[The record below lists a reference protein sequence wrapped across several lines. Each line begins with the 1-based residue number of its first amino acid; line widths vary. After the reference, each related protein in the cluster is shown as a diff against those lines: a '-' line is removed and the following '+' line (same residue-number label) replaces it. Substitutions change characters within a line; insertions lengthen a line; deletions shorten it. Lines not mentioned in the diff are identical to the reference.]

1 MGFYKIIN
9 FNNLYMNNK
18 TITSTKNFLILCL
31 FFIFNLNVIAQ
42 NNISSVKGKVLDENE
57 APLPYVSVAVYQDD
71 KIITGAITN
80 DEGVFSLKVQQSDEE
95 LRLTFDFIGY
105 IKEEIKII
113 PNKAKIDI
121 SDVVMKENV
130 VMLDDVVVSSTAVS
144 HKSTVEHTT
153 INASANIAS
162 SKGSALDILS
172 ASSSV
177 SVQNEEISIRGN
189 KNILVLMDG
198 VPTTITDLSTIP
210 AANIKTI
217 DVITNPDASYDSE
230 GTGGI
235 INIIMKKESAK
246 GFSGVVAAN
255 YGFNH
260 FVTGNAGFS
269 YNSKKAS
276 YRFNYNTKYEDD
288 IINSS
293 LTRLMKESG
302 SLITQQM
309 KSNRYT
315 FNNNV
320 SLGADFRI
328 NKKNTVTVDLK
339 YMSPRLNVKQNLH
352 NIIENGNII
361 NEENRH
367 NDVTWNRDNIE
378 AVVMYRHIIK
388 PEISDISF
396 RGSVSKIWGKRPSY
410 YYVGDKLMN
419 YSNSGG
425 SPFISNFQ
433 TDYKQK
439 LNKGTLS
446 AGAKVTYRSNDIYHE
461 FFSLE
466 NEDWIYSQSFSND
479 LLHTELIPAAYVMF
493 SSKNIGKFNYK
504 LGLRGE
510 YSIVTLNSK
519 HENIDTRNDD
529 IFLAPSFSGTY
540 KISDKQDLSLAF
552 SRRIGRPT
560 YPQLNPYM
568 SMVDA
573 MTYEQGNMNL
583 HPEKTSKLDLTYNI
597 KGEKFNLFADAYF
610 NYTTDYISQVTEV
623 VDSLLITTYIN
634 AAYDMKSGLDLS
646 LKIFPLEWMT
656 ATLSAN
662 TFYVMT
668 KGVFDGADIDNEGW
682 SNNSNIL
689 LDFIPRKTTSMQL
702 QYFIMTP
709 QYYPQLTTS
718 FTHKMNVGVKQKL
731 MKGALTLSLLVTD
744 VFNTYEWEVHSYN
757 RIYNLAN
764 ISKQKSRMLWIGISY
779 NFNSYKQ
786 NKVDKAGESDRSLI
800 KFGL

>member
-1 MGFYKIIN
+1 MNKI
-9 FNNLYMNNK
+9 
-18 TITSTKNFLILCL
+18 TITTKHFLILCL
-31 FFIFNLNVIAQ
+31 FFIFNLNVFAQ
-42 NNISSVKGKVLDENE
+42 NNISTIKGKVLDENE

-80 DEGVFSLKVQQSDEE
+80 DEGVFTLKMQQSDQE

-105 IKEEIKII
+105 IKEEIKIK
-113 PNKAKIDI
+113 PNKSKVEIA
-121 SDVVMKENV
+121 DVVMKENV

-144 HKSTVEHTT
+144 HKSTVEHTS

-177 SVQNEEISIRGN
+177 SIQNEEISIRGN

-260 FVTGNAGFS
+260 FVTGNAAFS

-276 YRFNYNTKYEDD
+276 FRFNYNTKYEDD

-293 LTRLMKESG
+293 LTRFMKESG

-309 KSNRYT
+309 ISNRYT

-320 SLGADFRI
+320 SFGADFRI

-339 YMSPRLNVKQNLH
+339 YMSPKLNVKQDLH
-352 NIIENGNII
+352 NIIENVNII

-378 AVVMYRHIIK
+378 AVLMYRHIIK

-410 YYVGDKLMN
+410 YYVGDDLMN

-433 TDYKQK
+433 TDFKQK

-446 AGAKVTYRSNDIYHE
+446 AGAKVTYRSNEIYHE
-461 FFSLE
+461 FYSWE
-466 NEDWIYSQSFSND
+466 NEEWIYSQSFSND

-529 IFLAPSFSGTY
+529 IFIAPSLSGTY

-597 KGEKFNLFADAYF
+597 KGEKFTLFADAYF

-646 LKIFPLEWMT
+646 LKVFPLEWMT

-668 KGVFDGADIDNEGW
+668 KGVFDGADIDNSGW
-682 SNNSNIL
+682 SNNSNIM
-689 LDFIPRKTTSMQL
+689 LDFIPRKSTNIQL

-718 FTHKMNVGVKQKL
+718 FTHKMNVGVKHKM

-744 VFNTYEWEVHSYN
+744 IFNTYEWEVHSYN
-757 RIYNLAN
+757 RIYDLTN
-764 ISKQKSRMLWIGISY
+764 ISKQKSRMLWLGISY
-779 NFNSYKQ
+779 NFNSFKQ
-786 NKVDKAGESDRSLI
+786 NKLDKAGETDRNLI

>member
-1 MGFYKIIN
+1 
-9 FNNLYMNNK
+9 MNNK
-18 TITSTKNFLILCL
+18 TITFTKNFLILCL

-80 DEGVFSLKVQQSDEE
+80 DEGVFSLKVQQSDDE

-144 HKSTVEHTT
+144 HKSTVEHTS

-177 SVQNEEISIRGN
+177 SIQNEEISIRGN

-246 GFSGVVAAN
+246 GFSGVLAAN

-269 YNSKKAS
+269 YNSKKVS

-293 LTRLMKESG
+293 LTRFMKESG

-315 FNNNV
+315 FNNNI

-328 NKKNTVTVDLK
+328 NKKNIVTVDLK
-339 YMSPRLNVKQNLH
+339 YMSPKLNVKQDLH
-352 NIIENGNII
+352 NIIENVEIVNIV

-388 PEISDISF
+388 PEISDVSF

-461 FFSLE
+461 FYSLE
-466 NEDWIYSQSFSND
+466 NEEWIYSQSFSND
-479 LLHTELIPAAYVMF
+479 LFHTELIPAAYVMF
-493 SSKNIGKFNYK
+493 SSKNVGKFNYK

-510 YSIVTLNSK
+510 YSIVTLDSK

-529 IFLAPSFSGTY
+529 IFIAPSLSGTY

-583 HPEKTSKLDLTYNI
+583 HPEKTSKLDLTYNV
-597 KGEKFNLFADAYF
+597 KGEKFNLFADVYF

-634 AAYDMKSGLDLS
+634 AASDMKSGLDLS
-646 LKIFPLEWMT
+646 LKFFPLEWMT

-682 SNNSNIL
+682 SNNSNIM
-689 LDFIPRKTTSMQL
+689 LDFIPRKTTSLQL

-757 RIYNLAN
+757 RIYDLTN
-764 ISKQKSRMLWIGISY
+764 ISKQKSRMLWIGVSY

-786 NKVDKAGESDRSLI
+786 NKVDKAGETDRNLI

>member
-1 MGFYKIIN
+1 MRNIF
-9 FNNLYMNNK
+9 
-18 TITSTKNFLILCL
+18 LCL
-31 FFIFNLNVIAQ
+31 IFLFFNLNIFAQ
-42 NNISSVKGKVLDENE
+42 NNTSSIKGKVIDEND

-71 KIITGAITN
+71 KIITGTITN
-80 DEGVFSLKVQQSDEE
+80 DDGIFTLKVQQSDKE
-95 LRLTFDFIGY
+95 LRLAFDFVGY
-105 IKEEIKII
+105 IKEEIKIT
-113 PNKAKIDI
+113 PNKTKIEVGNI
-121 SDVVMKENV
+121 VLKENV
-130 VMLDDVVVSSTAVS
+130 VMLDDVVISSTAVA
-144 HKSTVEHTT
+144 HKSTVEHTS

-177 SVQNEEISIRGN
+177 STQNDVISIRGN
-189 KNILVLMDG
+189 SNILVLIDG
-198 VPTTITDLSTIP
+198 VPTTVTDLSTIP

-246 GFSGVVAAN
+246 GFSGVIGAN

-260 FVTGNAGFS
+260 FVTGNAAFS

-276 YRFNYNTKYEDD
+276 YRFSYNTKYEDD

-302 SLITQQM
+302 SLISQQM
-309 KSNRYT
+309 VSNRYT

-320 SLGADFRI
+320 SMGADFRI

-339 YMSPRLNVKQNLH
+339 YMSPRLNVKQDLQNTITH
-352 NIIENGNII
+352 NGTSYES
-361 NEENRH
+361 RH

-388 PEISDISF
+388 PETSDISF
-396 RGSVSKIWGKRPSY
+396 RGSVSKIWGRRPSY
-410 YYVGDKLMN
+410 YYVENELLN

-433 TDYKQK
+433 TDFKQK
-439 LNKGTLS
+439 LSRGTLS

-461 FFSLE
+461 FFDLE
-466 NEDWIYSQSFSND
+466 NGNWIYSESFSND

-493 SSKNIGKFNYK
+493 SSKNIGKFSYK
-504 LGLRGE
+504 AGLRGE
-510 YSIVTLNSK
+510 YSIVTLDSN
-519 HENIDTRNDD
+519 HENIDTKKDD
-529 IFLAPSFSGTY
+529 IFIAPSLSGTY
-540 KISDKQDLSLAF
+540 KISDKQDLSLAL

-560 YPQLNPYM
+560 YPQLTPYM

-583 HPEKTSKLDLTYNI
+583 QAEKTSKFDLTYNI
-597 KGEKFNLFADAYF
+597 KGEKFNVFADAYF
-610 NYTTDYISQVTEV
+610 NYTEDYISQITEV
-623 VDSLLITTYIN
+623 IDGLLITTYIN

-646 LKIFPLEWMT
+646 LKIFPYEWMT
-656 ATLSAN
+656 ATLSSN
-662 TFYVMT
+662 TFYVKTCGQFEKAGYDFNMI
-668 KGVFDGADIDNEGW
+668 DIDNKGW
-682 SNNSNIL
+682 SNNSNIM
-689 LDFIPRKTTSMQL
+689 LDLIPRKATNIQL

-718 FTHKMNVGVKQKL
+718 FTHKMNVGMKQKL
-731 MKGALTLSLLVTD
+731 MKGAMTLSLLVTD
-744 VFNTYEWEVHSYN
+744 VFNTYKWEVHSYN
-757 RIYNLAN
+757 RIYDLTN

-786 NKVDKAGESDRSLI
+786 KKADKVGEADRNLI

>member
-1 MGFYKIIN
+1 
-9 FNNLYMNNK
+9 MNNK
-18 TITSTKNFLILCL
+18 TITFTKNFLILCL

-80 DEGVFSLKVQQSDEE
+80 DEGVFSLKVQQSDDE

-121 SDVVMKENV
+121 KDVVMKENV
-130 VMLDDVVVSSTAVS
+130 VMLDDVVISSTAVS
-144 HKSTVEHTT
+144 HKSTVEHTS

-172 ASSSV
+172 TSSSV

-189 KNILVLMDG
+189 KNILVLMEG

-260 FVTGNAGFS
+260 FVTGNAAFS

-302 SLITQQM
+302 NIITQQM
-309 KSNRYT
+309 ISNRYT

-320 SLGADFRI
+320 SFGADFRI

-339 YMSPRLNVKQNLH
+339 YMSPKLNVKQDLH
-352 NIIENGNII
+352 NIIENVEIVNIV

-388 PEISDISF
+388 PEISDVSF

-461 FFSLE
+461 FYSLE
-466 NEDWIYSQSFSND
+466 NEEWIYSQSFSND
-479 LLHTELIPAAYVMF
+479 LFHTELIPAAYVMF
-493 SSKNIGKFNYK
+493 SSKNVGKFNYK

-510 YSIVTLNSK
+510 YSIVTLDSK

-529 IFLAPSFSGTY
+529 IFIAPSLSGTY

-583 HPEKTSKLDLTYNI
+583 HPEKTSKLDLTYNV
-597 KGEKFNLFADAYF
+597 KGEKFNLFADVYF

-634 AAYDMKSGLDLS
+634 AASDMKSGLDLS
-646 LKIFPLEWMT
+646 LKFFPLEWMT

-682 SNNSNIL
+682 SNNSNIM
-689 LDFIPRKTTSMQL
+689 LDFIPRKTTSLQL

-757 RIYNLAN
+757 RIYDLTN
-764 ISKQKSRMLWIGISY
+764 ISKQKSRMLWIGVSY

-786 NKVDKAGESDRSLI
+786 NKVDKAGETDRNLI

>member
-1 MGFYKIIN
+1 MNKI
-9 FNNLYMNNK
+9 
-18 TITSTKNFLILCL
+18 TITTKHFLILCL
-31 FFIFNLNVIAQ
+31 FFIFNLNVFAQ
-42 NNISSVKGKVLDENE
+42 NNISSIKGKVIDENE
-57 APLPYVSVAVYQDD
+57 SPLPYVSVAVFQDD
-71 KIITGAITN
+71 KIITGTITN
-80 DEGVFSLKVQQSDEE
+80 DEGVFTLKVQQSEEE
-95 LRLTFDFIGY
+95 LRLTFDFVGY

-113 PNKAKIDI
+113 PNKAKIEI
-121 SDVVMKENV
+121 VDVVLKENV
-130 VMLDDVVVSSTAVS
+130 VMLEDVVISSTAVS
-144 HKSTVEHTT
+144 HKSTVEHTS

-177 SVQNEEISIRGN
+177 SIQNEEISIRGN

-210 AANIKTI
+210 AANIKSI

-235 INIIMKKESAK
+235 INIIMKKENAK
-246 GFSGVVAAN
+246 GFSGVLAAN

-302 SLITQQM
+302 SRITQQM
-309 KSNRYT
+309 QSNRYT

-339 YMSPRLNVKQNLH
+339 YMSPKLNVKQDLH
-352 NIIENGNII
+352 NIINNSDIV

-378 AVVMYRHIIK
+378 AVVMYRHILK
-388 PEISDISF
+388 PEISDISL

-410 YYVGDKLMN
+410 YYVGDDLLN
-419 YSNSGG
+419 YSTSGG

-439 LNKGTLS
+439 LSRGTLS

-461 FFSLE
+461 FYSWE
-466 NEDWIYSQSFSND
+466 NEGWIYSPSFSND

-510 YSIVTLNSK
+510 YSIVTLDSE
-519 HENIDTRNDD
+519 HENVDTRNDD
-529 IFLAPSFSGTY
+529 IFIAPSFSGTY

-682 SNNSNIL
+682 SNNSNIM
-689 LDFIPRKTTSMQL
+689 LDFIPRKTTSLQL

-757 RIYNLAN
+757 RIYDLAN

-779 NFNSYKQ
+779 NFNSYQQ
-786 NKVDKAGESDRSLI
+786 NKVDKAGELDRNLI

>member
-1 MGFYKIIN
+1 MNKI
-9 FNNLYMNNK
+9 
-18 TITSTKNFLILCL
+18 TITTKHFLILCL
-31 FFIFNLNVIAQ
+31 FFIFNLNVFAQ
-42 NNISSVKGKVLDENE
+42 NNISSIKGKVIDENE
-57 APLPYVSVAVYQDD
+57 SPLPYVSVAVYHDD

-80 DEGVFSLKVQQSDEE
+80 DEGIFTLKVQQSDEE

-105 IKEEIKII
+105 VKEEIKII
-113 PNKAKIDI
+113 PNKAKIEVN
-121 SDVVMKENV
+121 DVVLKENV

-144 HKSTVEHTT
+144 HKSTVEHTS

-177 SVQNEEISIRGN
+177 SIQNEEVSIRGN

-210 AANIKTI
+210 AANIKSI

-246 GFSGVVAAN
+246 GFSGVLAAN

-302 SLITQQM
+302 SLIKQQM
-309 KSNRYT
+309 ISDRYT

-328 NKKNTVTVDLK
+328 NKKNIVTVDLK
-339 YMSPRLNVKQNLH
+339 YMSPKLNVKQDLH

-583 HPEKTSKLDLTYNI
+583 YPEKTSKLDLTYNI
-597 KGEKFNLFADAYF
+597 KGDKFNLFADAYF
-610 NYTTDYISQVTEV
+610 NYTTDYISQVTEI

-757 RIYNLAN
+757 RIYDLAN

>member
-1 MGFYKIIN
+1 MNKI
-9 FNNLYMNNK
+9 
-18 TITSTKNFLILCL
+18 TITTKHFFILCL
-31 FFIFNLNVIAQ
+31 FFIFNLNVFAQ
-42 NNISSVKGKVLDENE
+42 NNISSIKGKVIDENE
-57 APLPYVSVAVYQDD
+57 VPLPYVSVAVYQDD

-80 DEGVFSLKVQQSDEE
+80 DDGIFTLKVQQSHEE

-105 IKEEIKII
+105 TKEEIKII
-113 PNKAKIDI
+113 PNKSKIDI
-121 SDVVMKENV
+121 SDIVLKENI

-293 LTRLMKESG
+293 LSRFMKESG

-309 KSNRYT
+309 NSNRYT
-315 FNNNV
+315 FNNNI

-339 YMSPRLNVKQNLH
+339 YMSPKLNVKQDLH
-352 NIIENGNII
+352 NIIDNGNIV

-388 PEISDISF
+388 PEISDISL

-410 YYVGDKLMN
+410 YYVGEELLN

-439 LNKGTLS
+439 LNRGTLS

-461 FFSLE
+461 FYSWE
-466 NEDWIYSQSFSND
+466 NEEWIYSQSFSND

-510 YSIVTLNSK
+510 YSIVTLDSK

-529 IFLAPSFSGTY
+529 IFIVPSFSGTY

-583 HPEKTSKLDLTYNI
+583 HPEKTSKLDLTYNL
-597 KGEKFNLFADAYF
+597 KGKKFNLFADAYF

-646 LKIFPLEWMT
+646 LKFFPLDWMT

-682 SNNSNIL
+682 SNNSNIM
-689 LDFIPRKTTSMQL
+689 LDFIPRKSTNVQL

-757 RIYNLAN
+757 RIYDLTN
-764 ISKQKSRMLWIGISY
+764 ISKQKSRMLWIGVSY

-786 NKVDKAGESDRSLI
+786 NKVDKAGEADRNLI

>member
-1 MGFYKIIN
+1 MNKI
-9 FNNLYMNNK
+9 
-18 TITSTKNFLILCL
+18 TITIKHFLILCL
-31 FFIFNLNVIAQ
+31 FFIFNLNVFAQ
-42 NNISSVKGKVLDENE
+42 NNISSIKGKVIDEYE
-57 APLPYVSVAVYQDD
+57 SPLPYVSVAVYHDD
-71 KIITGAITN
+71 KIITGTITN
-80 DEGVFSLKVQQSDEE
+80 DEGVFTLKVQQSDEE

-105 IKEEIKII
+105 VKEEIKII
-113 PNKAKIDI
+113 PNKAKIEVN
-121 SDVVMKENV
+121 DVVLKENV

-144 HKSTVEHTT
+144 HKSTVEHTS

-177 SVQNEEISIRGN
+177 SIQNEEISIRGN

-210 AANIKTI
+210 AANIKSI

-235 INIIMKKESAK
+235 INIIMKKENAK
-246 GFSGVVAAN
+246 GFSGVLAAN

-302 SLITQQM
+302 NHITQQM
-309 KSNRYT
+309 ISDRYT

-328 NKKNTVTVDLK
+328 NKKNTLTVDLK
-339 YMSPRLNVKQNLH
+339 YMSPKLNVKQDLH

-388 PEISDISF
+388 PEASDISF

-410 YYVGDKLMN
+410 YYVGDELLN

-425 SPFISNFQ
+425 SPFITNLQ

-439 LNKGTLS
+439 LNIGTLS

-461 FFSLE
+461 FYSWE
-466 NEDWIYSQSFSND
+466 NEDWIYSPSFSND

-510 YSIVTLNSK
+510 YGIVTLDSE
-519 HENIDTRNDD
+519 HENVDTRNDD
-529 IFLAPSFSGTY
+529 IFIAPSVSGTY

-573 MTYEQGNMNL
+573 MTYEQGNMYL
-583 HPEKTSKLDLTYNI
+583 LPEKTSKLDLTYNI
-597 KGEKFNLFADAYF
+597 KGENFNLFADAYF

-634 AAYDMKSGLDLS
+634 ATYDMKSGLDLS

-682 SNNSNIL
+682 SNNSNIM
-689 LDFIPRKTTSMQL
+689 LDFIPRKTTSLQL

-731 MKGALTLSLLVTD
+731 MKGALTLSLIVTD

-757 RIYNLAN
+757 RIYDLAN

-786 NKVDKAGESDRSLI
+786 NKVDKAGDNDRSLI

>member
-1 MGFYKIIN
+1 MRNIF
-9 FNNLYMNNK
+9 
-18 TITSTKNFLILCL
+18 LCL
-31 FFIFNLNVIAQ
+31 IFLFFNLNILAQ
-42 NNISSVKGKVLDENE
+42 NNISSIKGKVIDEND

-71 KIITGAITN
+71 KIITGTITN
-80 DEGVFSLKVQQSDEE
+80 DDGVFTLKVQQSDKEI
-95 LRLTFDFIGY
+95 RLAFDFVGY
-105 IKEEIKII
+105 IKEEIKTI
-113 PNKAKIDI
+113 PNKTKIEVGNI
-121 SDVVMKENV
+121 VLKENV
-130 VMLDDVVVSSTAVS
+130 VMLDDVVISSTAVA
-144 HKSTVEHTT
+144 HKSTVEHTS

-177 SVQNEEISIRGN
+177 STQNDVISIRGN
-189 KNILVLMDG
+189 SNILVLIDG
-198 VPTTITDLSTIP
+198 VPTTVTDLSTIP

-246 GFSGVVAAN
+246 GFSGAAGAN

-260 FVTGNAGFS
+260 FVTGNAAFS

-288 IINSS
+288 FINSS
-293 LTRLMKESG
+293 LTRYMKESK
-302 SLITQQM
+302 SLIQQQM
-309 KSNRYT
+309 TSNRYT

-328 NKKNTVTVDLK
+328 NKRNTVTVDLK
-339 YMSPRLNVKQNLH
+339 YMSPRLNVKQDLQNTITH
-352 NIIENGNII
+352 NGISYES
-361 NEENRH
+361 RH

-378 AVVMYRHIIK
+378 AVVLYRHIIK
-388 PEISDISF
+388 PETSDISF

-410 YYVGDKLMN
+410 YYVSDELQN
-419 YSNSGG
+419 SSNSGG

-433 TDYKQK
+433 TDFKQK
-439 LNKGTLS
+439 LSRGSLS
-446 AGAKVTYRSNDIYHE
+446 AGAKVTYRRNDIYHE
-461 FFSLE
+461 FFDLE
-466 NEDWIYSQSFSND
+466 NGNWIYSESFSND

-493 SSKNIGKFNYK
+493 SSRNIGKFSYK
-504 LGLRGE
+504 AGLRGE
-510 YSIVTLNSK
+510 YSIVTLDSK
-519 HENIDTRNDD
+519 HENIDTKKDD
-529 IFLAPSFSGTY
+529 IFIAPSLSGTY

-560 YPQLNPYM
+560 YPQLTPYM

-583 HPEKTSKLDLTYNI
+583 QAEKTSKFDLTYNI
-597 KGEKFNLFADAYF
+597 KGEKFNIFADAYF
-610 NYTTDYISQVTEV
+610 NYTEDYISQITEV
-623 VDSLLITTYIN
+623 IDGLLITTYIN

-646 LKIFPLEWMT
+646 LKIFPYEWMT
-656 ATLSAN
+656 ATLSSN
-662 TFYVMT
+662 TFYVKTCGQFEKADYDFNMI
-668 KGVFDGADIDNEGW
+668 DIDNKGW
-682 SNNSNIL
+682 SNNSNIM
-689 LDFIPRKTTSMQL
+689 LDLIPRKSTNIQL

-718 FTHKMNVGVKQKL
+718 FTHKMNVGLKQKL
-731 MKGALTLSLLVTD
+731 MKGAMTLSLLVTD
-744 VFNTYEWEVHSYN
+744 VFNTYTWEVHSYN
-757 RIYNLAN
+757 RIYDLTN

-786 NKVDKAGESDRSLI
+786 KKADKVGEADRNLI